1 MKPGRSDD
9 LQDLRDDLE
18 IALAGAIDGLPPGP
32 MLYKRLRRIVES
44 RLQTRLGRGSFK
56 NVDKALVVIGEGA
69 PGEVVVELRL
79 HRGATVRHVRL
90 STLLF

>member
-1 MKPGRSDD
+1 MKRTREGD

-18 IALAGAIDGLPPGP
+18 IALADALDGLPPGP

-44 RLQTRLGRGSFK
+44 RLQNRLGRGTFRD
-56 NVDKALVVIGEGA
+56 VDRAQVVIGEGA
-69 PGEVVVELRL
+69 PGEVIVELRL

-90 STLLF
+90 STLFF